1 MTSPV
6 VLEKHGEIGVI
17 LVQNPPV
24 NALSQAVRQ
33 GLQDRLAE
41 ANADDSIKG
50 IVLAGDGRTFI
61 AGADIKEFGKPM
73 GAPDLNAVIK
83 SYEESP
89 KPVVAAI
96 HGTALGG
103 GLETAFSA
111 HYRVAVPKS
120 FVGLPEV
127 KLGLLPGAGGTQRLP
142 RVAGVE
148 SALKMITSGDMVPAP
163 MAAKAGIVDEIVD
176 ELIPGAV
183 AFCQRLV
190 DGNAPRPVIAESR
203 GKLDEADPAIFDTFR
218 DTMAKKARGVLAP
231 QNCISAVEAAFKAS
245 SFEEGLAEERRL
257 FGELM
262 ESPQRAAQIHI
273 FFGEREVAK
282 IPGIGKDVAP
292 KKIGKAA
299 IIGCGTMGGGIAMNF
314 LNVGIPVTVLETTQ
328 DALDRGVGV
337 IRSNYENTAK
347 KGRMTAEQVEQRMG
361 LLNPVLSYEE
371 IGDADIVIE
380 AVFEDM
386 AVKKEIFA
394 KLDEVM
400 KDGAVLASNTS
411 TLDIDEIASATKRPE
426 DVVGTHFFSPANVM
440 RLLENVRGEK
450 TSKETIATVMDMGK
464 RIGKIAVL
472 AGNCD
477 GFIGNR
483 MLHPYGR
490 EASFLVEEGAQP
502 EDVDR
507 VMYDF
512 GMAMG
517 PFAMGDMAG
526 LDVGWYVRKR
536 QLENWPQGK
545 RYSALADRIC
555 ELGRFGQKTGAGWY
569 HYDEGSRVPKPDP
582 VVKEIIE
589 KNSAEAGIKRR
600 EVSDQEILER
610 CIYALVNE
618 GAKIL
623 EEGIALRPVDIDIT
637 YVYGYA
643 FPKHRGGPMHYADE
657 VGLDKVLERIKA
669 YHEQSGGDD
678 SWKPAALIEKLV
690 AEGKGFRDYRG

>member
-1 MTSPV
+1 MSSPV

-24 NALSQAVRQ
+24 NALSQAVRA
-33 GLQDRLAE
+33 GLRDRLAE

-61 AGADIKEFGKPM
+61 AGADIREFGKPM
-73 GAPDLNAVIK
+73 MEPDLNSVIRA
-83 SYEESP
+83 YEESP

-148 SALKMITSGDMVPAP
+148 TALKMITSGDMVPAP
-163 MAAKAGIVDEIVD
+163 MAAKAGIVDEVVD

-190 DGNAPRPVIAESR
+190 DGNAPRPVITEGR
-203 GKLDEADPAIFDTFR
+203 GKLDEADPALFDKYR
-218 DTMAKKARGVLAP
+218 KDMARKARGVLAP
-231 QNCISAVEAAFKAS
+231 QNCISAIEAAYKAA
-245 SFEEGLAEERRL
+245 SFEEGLKEERRL
-257 FGELM
+257 FTELM

-282 IPGIGKDVAP
+282 IPGIGNDVAP

-314 LNVGIPVTVLETTQ
+314 LNVGIPVTILEMSQ
-328 DALDRGVGV
+328 EALDRGVGI
-337 IRSNYENTAK
+337 IRKNYENTAS
-347 KGRMTAEQVEQRMG
+347 KGRITMEQVEQRMG
-361 LLNPVLSYEE
+361 LLNPVLSYEA

-400 KDGAVLASNTS
+400 KPGAVLASNTS

-450 TSKETIATVMDMGK
+450 TSKETIATVVAMGK
-464 RIGKIAVL
+464 QIGKVAVL

-490 EASFLVEEGAQP
+490 QASFLVEEGAQP

-507 VMYDF
+507 VLYDF
-512 GMAMG
+512 GLAMG

-555 ELGRFGQKTGAGWY
+555 EMGRYGQKTGAGWY
-569 HYDEGSRVPKPDP
+569 KYEEGSRVPQPDP

-589 KNSAEAGIKRR
+589 KNADEAGITRR
-600 EVSDQEILER
+600 EISDQEILER
-610 CIYALVNE
+610 CVYALVNE

-623 EEGIALRPVDIDIT
+623 EEGIAIRSVDIDIT

-657 VGLDKVLERIKA
+657 VGLDKVLDRIRH
-669 YHEQSGGDD
+669 YYEQSGEDE
-678 SWKPAALIEKLV
+678 WKPAALIEKLV
-690 AEGKGFRDYRG
+690 AEGKGFRDYEG

>member
-24 NALSQAVRQ
+24 NALSQAVRA
-33 GLQDRLAE
+33 GLRDRLAE
-41 ANADDSIKG
+41 ANADESIKG
-50 IVLAGDGRTFI
+50 VVLAGDGRTFI
-61 AGADIKEFGKPM
+61 AGADIREFGKPM
-73 GAPDLNAVIK
+73 MEPDLNSVIRA
-83 SYEESP
+83 YEQSP

-148 SALKMITSGDMVPAP
+148 TALKMISSGDMVPAP
-163 MAAKAGIVDEIVD
+163 MAAEAGIVDEVVD

-190 DGNAPRPVIAESR
+190 DGNAPRPVIAEGR
-203 GKLDEADPAIFDTFR
+203 GKLDEADPALFDKFR
-218 DTMAKKARGVLAP
+218 KDMARKSRGVLAP
-231 QNCISAVEAAFKAS
+231 QNCIAAVEAAYKAA
-245 SFEEGLAEERRL
+245 SFDEGLKEERRL
-257 FGELM
+257 FTELM

-282 IPGIGKDVAP
+282 IPDIGKDVAP

-314 LNVGIPVTVLETTQ
+314 LNVGIPVTVLEMTQ
-328 DALDRGVGV
+328 EALDRGVGI
-337 IRSNYENTAK
+337 IRRNYENTAK
-347 KGRMTAEQVEQRMG
+347 KGRMTAEQVEQRMS
-361 LLNPVLSYEE
+361 LLNSVTSYEA

-394 KLDEVM
+394 RLDEVM
-400 KDGAVLASNTS
+400 KPGAVLASNTS
-411 TLDIDEIASATKRPE
+411 TLDIDEIASATSRPE

-450 TSKETIATVMDMGK
+450 TSKETIATVMAMGK
-464 RIGKIAVL
+464 QIGKVAVL

-507 VMYDF
+507 VLYDF
-512 GMAMG
+512 GLAMG

-545 RYSALADRIC
+545 RYSAIADRIC
-555 ELGRFGQKTGAGWY
+555 ELGRYGQKTGAGWY
-569 HYDEGSRVPKPDP
+569 KYEEGSRVPQPDP

-589 KNSAEAGIKRR
+589 KNSVEAGIKRR
-600 EVSDQEILER
+600 EISDDEILER
-610 CIYALVNE
+610 CVYALVNE

-623 EEGIALRPVDIDIT
+623 EEGIALRPVDIDVT

-643 FPKHRGGPMHYADE
+643 FPKHRGGPMQYADE
-657 VGLDKVLERIKA
+657 VGLDKVLERIRF
-669 YHEQSGGDD
+669 YFEQSGGADE
-678 SWKPAALIEKLV
+678 WKPSALIEKLV
-690 AEGKGFRDYRG
+690 SEGKGFRDYAA

>member
-33 GLQDRLAE
+33 GLADRLAE
-41 ANADDSIKG
+41 ANADDEIKG

-61 AGADIKEFGKPM
+61 AGADIREFGKPM
-73 GAPDLNAVIK
+73 QEPDLNSVIRA
-83 SYEESP
+83 YEESP

-103 GLETAFSA
+103 GLETAFAA

-148 SALKMITSGDMVPAP
+148 TALKMITSGDMVPAP

-183 AFCQRLV
+183 AFCEKLV
-190 DGNAPRPVIAESR
+190 AEGAPRKVIRESR
-203 GKLDEADPAIFDTFR
+203 GKLDEADPAIFETFKS
-218 DTMAKKARGVLAP
+218 DLAKKQRGVLAP
-231 QNCISAVEAAFKAS
+231 QNCTLAVEAAYRAE
-245 SFEEGLAEERRL
+245 SFEAGLAEERRL

-282 IPGIGKDVAP
+282 IPDLPKDTQA
-292 KKIGKAA
+292 KKIGKVA

-314 LNVGIPVTVLETTQ
+314 ANVGIPVTIVENEQ
-328 DALDRGVGV
+328 AALDRGFGI
-337 IRSNYENTAK
+337 IRKNYENSAK
-347 KGRMTAEQVEQRMG
+347 RGRFPMEEVEKRMG
-361 LLNPVLSYEE
+361 RLSATTSYED

-380 AVFEDM
+380 AVFEEM
-386 AVKKEIFA
+386 ELKKEIFA
-394 KLDEVM
+394 KLDKVM
-400 KDGAVLASNTS
+400 KPGAVLASNTS
-411 TLDIDEIASATKRPE
+411 TLDIDEIASATSRPE
-426 DVVGTHFFSPANVM
+426 DVIGTHFFSPANVM

-450 TSKETIATVMDMGK
+450 SSPETIKTAMDMGK
-464 RIGKIAVL
+464 AIGKVAVL
-472 AGNCD
+472 AGNCH

-483 MLHPYGR
+483 MLHPYR
-490 EASFLVEEGAQP
+490 RQAEFLVEEGAQP

-507 VMYDF
+507 VIYDF
-512 GMAMG
+512 GFAMG
-517 PFAMGDMAG
+517 PFAMGDLAG
-526 LDVGWYVRKR
+526 LDVGYRVRQH
-536 QLENWPQGK
+536 QLKTWPQGK
-545 RYSALADRIC
+545 RYSSLADKIV
-555 ELGRFGQKTGAGWY
+555 EMGRHGQKTQAGWFLY
-569 HYDEGSRVPKPDP
+569 EEGSRAPKPDP
-582 VVKEIIE
+582 VIKELIA
-589 KNSAEAGIKRR
+589 KHAAEAGVKRR
-600 EVSDQEILER
+600 EVSDEEILER

-623 EEGIALRPVDIDIT
+623 EEGIAIRPVDIDIT

-643 FPKHRGGPMHYADE
+643 FPKHRGGPMHYADA
-657 VGLDKVLERIKA
+657 VGLDKVLARIRHF
-669 YHEQSGGDD
+669 HEQSGDGDD
-678 SWKPAALIEKLV
+678 WEPAPLIERLV
-690 AEGKGFRDYRG
+690 AEGKGFRDFTR

>member
-1 MTSPV
+1 MSSPV

-24 NALSQAVRQ
+24 NALSQAVRA
-33 GLQDRLAE
+33 GLRDRLAE

-61 AGADIKEFGKPM
+61 AGADIREFGKPM
-73 GAPDLNAVIK
+73 MEPDLNSVIRA
-83 SYEESP
+83 YEESP

-148 SALKMITSGDMVPAP
+148 TALKMITTGDMVPAP
-163 MAAKAGIVDEIVD
+163 MAAEAGIVDEVVD

-190 DGNAPRPVIAESR
+190 DGNAPRPVIRESR
-203 GKLDEADPAIFDTFR
+203 GKLDEADPAIFEKFKADL
-218 DTMAKKARGVLAP
+218 AKKQRGVLAP
-231 QNCISAVEAAFKAS
+231 QNCTLAVEAAFRAT
-245 SFEEGLAEERRL
+245 SFEEGLKEERRL
-257 FGELM
+257 FTELM
-262 ESPQRAAQIHI
+262 ESPQRAAQIHL

-282 IPGIGKDVAP
+282 IPDLPKETQA
-292 KKIGKAA
+292 KKIGKVA

-314 LNVGIPVTVLETTQ
+314 ANVGIPVTILEMDQ
-328 DALDRGVGV
+328 AALDRGFGI
-337 IRSNYENTAK
+337 IRRNYENSAK
-347 KGRMTAEQVEQRMG
+347 RGRFTMEEVEKRMG
-361 LLNPVLSYEE
+361 LLSQTTSYDE

-386 AVKKEIFA
+386 EIKKQIFT

-400 KDGAVLASNTS
+400 KPGAVLATNTS
-411 TLDIDEIASATKRPE
+411 TLDIDEIASVTKRPE
-426 DVVGTHFFSPANVM
+426 DVIGTHFFSPANVM

-450 TSKETIATVMDMGK
+450 SSPETIKTVMDMGK
-464 RIGKIAVL
+464 KIGKVAVL

-483 MLHPYGR
+483 MLHPYR
-490 EASFLVEEGAQP
+490 RQAEFLVEEGAQP

-507 VMYDF
+507 VIYDF
-512 GMAMG
+512 GFAMG
-517 PFAMGDMAG
+517 PFAMGDLAG
-526 LDVGWYVRKR
+526 LDVGYLVRQR
-536 QLENWPQGK
+536 QLKNWPQGK
-545 RYSALADRIC
+545 RYSSLGDKVV
-555 ELGRFGQKTGAGWY
+555 ELGRHGQKTQAGWFLY
-569 HYDEGSRVPKPDP
+569 EEGNRTPKPDP
-582 VVKEIIE
+582 VIKELIQ
-589 KNSAEAGIKRR
+589 KHSAEAGVKRR

-618 GAKIL
+618 GARIL

-643 FPKHRGGPMHYADE
+643 FPKRHGGPMHYADH
-657 VGLDKVLERIKA
+657 VGLDKVLERIRH
-669 YHEQSGGDD
+669 YHETSGDD
-678 SWKPAALIEKLV
+678 DWKPAALIEKLV
-690 AEGKGFRDYRG
+690 AEGKGFRDLAG